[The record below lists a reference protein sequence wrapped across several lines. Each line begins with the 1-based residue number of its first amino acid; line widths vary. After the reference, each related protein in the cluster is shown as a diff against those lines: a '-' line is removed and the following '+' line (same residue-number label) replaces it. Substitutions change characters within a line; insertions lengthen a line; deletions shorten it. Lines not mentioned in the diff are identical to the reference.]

1 MAKPLKV
8 ITILF
13 ATIFSVA
20 FISVAVLLLIPSTRQ
35 YIADK
40 LSPYATEQ
48 EDTNTNNEQL
58 QQLTAQA
65 EELQNLLNTYV
76 NQNYQQQQQINS
88 LRQQLANLE
97 INQGAEF
104 EQLQQ
109 QKQQLQTELESALQ
123 NVTTLTTN
131 LQQYQQLANQLQT
144 QITAIQTQLDAT
156 LEEYESANLQI
167 AQLQNLLNTTNQ
179 AIEETNARVSE
190 YQDLINQLQERV
202 IELGGETVIVNW
214 NANSSSLGSI
224 MAYDSNNQQLTSGSN
239 INIGTEITLTAVP
252 NINMYALN
260 YFKKWSVN
268 DNLYS
273 KDIAITFTVIK
284 PITFIAYFDTWRPEA
299 ISYEKDLNTNAKIEV
314 AIDDG
319 FISKLFNYSKSTDWN
334 VTIKL
339 TQQLYENNGAI
350 YRPVGDPITILS
362 KTAKID
368 ANILCYAS
376 TNEVDFALLYGNTIE
391 ITFTN
396 QNSQQFFVL
405 SRTIVP
411 IVDEMVPNGI
421 LWRCV

>member
-20 FISVAVLLLIPSTRQ
+20 FISVAVLLLIPTTRQ
-35 YIADK
+35 YIADR

-58 QQLTAQA
+58 QQLTASA

-156 LEEYESANLQI
+156 LEDYESANLQI
-167 AQLQNLLNTTNQ
+167 AQLQSLLDTTNQTINLLNQQVSDYQTQIAQLQNAINNQPINTYIERTPVYYDTNEH
-179 AIEETNARVSE
+179 ACYVGIKISNATINKLITKAHNLVASPLPDASE
-190 YQDLINQLQERV
+190 IYKITFEYYGKTASGINFAVESSPEWQTSNNNITYLSYYRINFDTPADHIGNGYITQLYICGMTVYYNDANGNDLGLRRYGSNTIDLI
-202 IELGGETVIVNW
+202 I
-214 NANSSSLGSI
+214 
-224 MAYDSNNQQLTSGSN
+224 
-239 INIGTEITLTAVP
+239 
-252 NINMYALN
+252 
-260 YFKKWSVN
+260 
-268 DNLYS
+268 
-273 KDIAITFTVIK
+273 
-284 PITFIAYFDTWRPEA
+284 
-299 ISYEKDLNTNAKIEV
+299 DL
-314 AIDDG
+314 
-319 FISKLFNYSKSTDWN
+319 
-334 VTIKL
+334 
-339 TQQLYENNGAI
+339 
-350 YRPVGDPITILS
+350 DPTCCQIITI
-362 KTAKID
+362 
-368 ANILCYAS
+368 
-376 TNEVDFALLYGNTIE
+376 
-391 ITFTN
+391 
-396 QNSQQFFVL
+396 
-405 SRTIVP
+405 
-411 IVDEMVPNGI
+411 
-421 LWRCV
+421 